1 MKKKA
6 EPVCSAEQQSQQTV
20 SQSNQQTATK
30 PAKKSFAERMLV
42 FYFVWSFVQFGLYIA
57 IDALRVWK
65 QGWTTANIIVTA
77 ALGVQLALFLILHA
91 FGSSHKQ
98 SKKAY
103 KASKK
108 WIKITKKICMKSLSL
123 AATITLLLSAKG
135 NFDPMNLIVLGV
147 TLLSLAILFLQVVQM
162 IVMWIIKRRM
172 RRKMEAMREATAQT
186 KQQITANIQAR
197 KDQISQSAQQT
208 VETAKAKVRAV
219 GDSARTALASAKG
232 KLPTKKRAIPAA
244 DQQAIAAD
252 TTQQDETKPQ

>member
-6 EPVCSAEQQSQQTV
+6 KPVCSAEQSQQNI
-20 SQSNQQTATK
+20 SQQDQQATTK
-30 PAKKSFAERMLV
+30 PAKKSFAERMTV

-147 TLLSLAILFLQVVQM
+147 TLLSLAILFLQIVQM
-162 IVMWIIKRRM
+162 IVMWIIKRRL

-208 VETAKAKVRAV
+208 VESAKAKVRAV
-219 GDSARTALASAKG
+219 GDSARSALASAKS
-232 KLPTKKRAIPAA
+232 KLPTKKHAIPAA
-244 DQQAIAAD
+244 DQKAIAAD
-252 TTQQDETKPQ
+252 TTQQDDTQS